1 MFSGLSYKSSC
12 LSFLFFFSSSLSF
25 FAFLFPFLFSFSL
38 LLSLLFAIFAHYITL
53 FFLHLG
59 NGVG

>member
-1 MFSGLSYKSSC
+1 MFSELSYRSSC
-12 LSFLFFFSSSLSF
+12 LSFFFFFIFFCFPSF
-25 FAFLFPFLFSFSL
+25 FPFFFSL